1 VIDGGTAGYELIN
14 FFEGKEKVIIVD
26 AVKTDD
32 TPGSVYKMDLSVV
45 QEDETVQ
52 LSLHQIGLKNVFK
65 MASMMDLNPEVTLI
79 GIVPVGHMSRNG
91 DQDWGAMRD
100 QARQQIFRR
109 LSTLGIP
116 DLEKHIKFEINF
128 TPPSWRKRYNLVKGS
143 THGLCHNLTQLAYF
157 RPDYRHP
164 HINNMYFVGAST
176 RPGTGMP
183 TAMVSGRQ
191 SAQRITDDFAESG

>member
-1 VIDGGTAGYELIN
+1 MAPKNILILGLGNILLGDEGVGVRVIEQLFSHPFPDEIEVIDGGTAGYELIN

-79 GIVPVGHMSRNG
+79 GIVPK
-91 DQDWGAMRD
+91 DYQDYNIG
-100 QARQQIFRR
+100 
-109 LSTLGIP
+109 LSEEVEKAIP
-116 DLEKHIKFEINF
+116 LAIETVLKEI
-128 TPPSWRKRYNLVKGS
+128 
-143 THGLCHNLTQLAYF
+143 
-157 RPDYRHP
+157 
-164 HINNMYFVGAST
+164 
-176 RPGTGMP
+176 
-183 TAMVSGRQ
+183 
-191 SAQRITDDFAESG
+191 ES

>member
-1 VIDGGTAGYELIN
+1 MGNILLGDEGVGVRVVEQLLSRSLPDEIEVIDGGTAGYELIN

-79 GIVPVGHMSRNG
+79 GIVPK
-91 DQDWGAMRD
+91 DYQDYNIG
-100 QARQQIFRR
+100 
-109 LSTLGIP
+109 LSDEVEKAIP
-116 DLEKHIKFEINF
+116 LAIETVLKELE
-128 TPPSWRKRYNLVKGS
+128 S
-143 THGLCHNLTQLAYF
+143 
-157 RPDYRHP
+157 
-164 HINNMYFVGAST
+164 
-176 RPGTGMP
+176 
-183 TAMVSGRQ
+183 
-191 SAQRITDDFAESG
+191 